1 MIRFPYCK
9 INLGLHI
16 LEKLPDGY
24 HRIETLF
31 YPVPLTDILEI
42 IPKTSG
48 QTTLAVTGIEL
59 PGNAEENICFKA
71 WQLLHQEF
79 NIPSVDIY
87 LHKLIPT
94 GAGLGGGSS
103 DAAMTLRMLDEMF
116 SLGLTEMQ
124 LHTYALRLGMDC
136 PFFLQQLPA
145 IGSHKGEILKPHK
158 FDLKGKY
165 LVLVKPEVHVST
177 ADAYSGVKPIQH
189 PFDIANLI
197 SRPLKDWKSILV
209 NDFEPSVFSKVPIIG
224 EIKDILYD
232 AGAQYASMSGSGS
245 AVFAIF
251 NEAPKID
258 ELFRDCFV
266 WKSLME

>member
-1 MIRFPYCK
+1 MIRFPHCK

-42 IPKTSG
+42 IPSTSG

-59 PGNAEENICFKA
+59 PGKAEDNICFKA
-71 WQLLHQEF
+71 WQLLHQDF
-79 NIPSVDIY
+79 NIPTVDIY

-103 DAAMTLRMLDEMF
+103 DASMTLLMLDELF
-116 SLGLTEMQ
+116 SLSLTEMQ

-136 PFFLQQLPA
+136 PFFLQNQPA
-145 IGSHKGEILKPHK
+145 IGSNKGEVLTPHSL
-158 FDLKGKY
+158 DLKGKY
-165 LVLVKPEVHVST
+165 LVLVKPDIHVST
-177 ADAYSGVKPIQH
+177 ADAYSGVKPLQH
-189 PFDIANLI
+189 PYNIANLI
-197 SRPLKDWKSILV
+197 ARPLNDWKSILV
-209 NDFEPSVFSKVPIIG
+209 NDFEPSVFIKYPMIG
-224 EIKDILYD
+224 EVKDQLYS
-232 AGAQYASMSGSGS
+232 AGALYASMSGSGS

-251 NEAPKID
+251 NEVPKID
-258 ELFRDCFV
+258 EMFGNCFV
-266 WKSLME
+266 WKAVME

>member
-1 MIRFPYCK
+1 MIRFPHCK

-42 IPKTSG
+42 VPSASG
-48 QTTLAVTGIEL
+48 QTTLTVTGIEL
-59 PGNAEENICFKA
+59 PGESADNICFKA
-71 WQLLHQEF
+71 WKLLNQDF
-79 NIPSVDIY
+79 NISEVDIY

-103 DAAMTLRMLDEMF
+103 DGAMTLRMLDEMF
-116 SLGLTEMQ
+116 SLCLSRKQ
-124 LHTYALRLGMDC
+124 LLSYASRLGMDC
-136 PFFLQQLPA
+136 PFFLQEQPA
-145 IGSHKGEILKPHK
+145 IGSNKGEILTPHTLE
-158 FDLKGKY
+158 LKGKY
-165 LVLVKPEVHVST
+165 LVLVKPDIHVST
-177 ADAYSGVKPIQH
+177 ADAYSGVKPLQH
-189 PFDIANLI
+189 PYDIANLI

-209 NDFEPSVFSKVPIIG
+209 NDFESSVFSRFPRIG
-224 EIKDILYD
+224 EIKDQLYS
-232 AGAQYASMSGSGS
+232 AGALYASMSGSGS

-258 ELFRDCFV
+258 EMFGNCFV
-266 WKSLME
+266 WKAVME